1 MAERKNRLAAVA
13 YGGAQLSLIGKEKR
27 RRRRSVDVPGTRAE
41 STKDPPVTGAT
52 DSKSERTTLRPRP
65 PATRSTVGD
74 GDKGSRRQEAYRA
87 IVTRARAVERVRE
100 SLRERGRTH
109 ASPTRRRDTPPVETR
124 SPSPPPLAPIVTV
137 EELPAASEVPPARRS
152 PIYVDSSDEDDAPRY
167 SDDEDF
173 EAEEVEVEEIED
185 EENEV
190 EEEEEPPPVSTYRV
204 PARESPP
211 RPAVVLTPATPEPVD
226 WNQNNEEAP
235 RNAHRRLVASE
246 ASSATPKP
254 TAMASRQ
261 RETPPAPSRS
271 VSLPSLK
278 TRQPQ
283 PRSLGRQGGSNESS
297 PPSKQL
303 VNEKLPALPGTST
316 PTAAAKNRLAA
327 VAYGAMASRSL
338 VPTPTPVK
346 PPAPPTTP
354 REPGSQQGVRAAR
367 VQQSTVIANAVY
379 EDFKKGFVPLRELV
393 ARKKA
398 AEKKVLPP
406 RKPASIGQSLW
417 MVALSAVKWKN
428 WVRRGR
434 ADGVRSPHRIKS
446 PVRVLSPVRS
456 RIPKDEWARSL
467 DLEKKRVN
475 LTARTPGT
483 RRPRKS
489 AVVRPGAFESEPAP
503 VRLGAAA
510 ADHRAAA
517 AYSKTKIKVLTK
529 SEVKRA
535 PKKADD
541 ETESPPISK
550 SAEVATPP
558 QWIQNPLA
566 QSAAAARRRRF
577 LAEMAVADADPE
589 LSRPV
594 SRAPTRPSSPKLGR
608 QKESALDRLR
618 GAVTRLMEH
627 NRNIKKKSLPSPKKQ
642 MPVNVRDVQQRAE
655 WAQRMHMEEQAAAG
669 VEERSRRRVDVF
681 STSYVRPGAFG
692 SEASPV
698 QLGVDAANQRA
709 ASAYSMLTKKP
720 TPRKLSLS
728 PIAEAKK
735 PTDSPPP
742 PKPLIASPL
751 TQKLVERARQRE
763 AQLRRQRRKTK
774 PKRKGFKSTSDPSVR
789 GEETP
794 PFSVGDMRD
803 IDAQYRSQARK
814 IPGQGRAGVKRG
826 GKSEWAV
833 SLERDMRVADEA
845 RAREEARRREASPE
859 HVPRKPGVFD
869 VTLTPVEL
877 GTKAAGKRAAA
888 AYMKKTRRKK
898 PEKDDDAYSLNF
910 DSDELSEDFD
920 SDWDDDEVYLSAELD
935 AHFEDVSPIVVRPPS
950 ISPEPQTA
958 FNAFARD
965 IATDV
970 LRDACEAVARD
981 VAVEALREALSK
993 TVADVLGEISDA
1005 AVDVA
1010 ELDSAFAHG
1019 IIYSALDLC
1028 DIEEAAIQAVY
1039 DCADDAADAVE
1050 IDAVVYG
1057 QMERAVQACELD
1069 GFILDIVYDL
1079 VETVPATSKRWEED
1093 RAFEAAAAE
1102 RMAFVKKLKD
1112 RAASRKEKESR
1123 PSSRGSRGEMDELQQ
1138 RLDALRE
1145 QHKQVHEDIH
1155 EQRRWGK
1162 YLEHT
1167 PKHMLRDREFSME
1180 QSDRIWDQEPAV
1192 ALRYRKNPLY
1202 DPVLATNDDILEWEP
1217 NDNDAFELPESVVDS
1232 DESTEEAEAEAT
1244 PEATPRRERVRARD
1258 KLAARAYANKQQ
1270 LVSSPKDTPTRR
1282 TRLKDD
1288 LPTTSAIKRAER
1300 AERIAEK
1307 TKLAQERALLSWTW
1321 AQGKRPPSPQPWE
1334 DDDAEADMHAMLEE
1348 EARIREAELAV
1359 PGTEEP
1365 KTPSKT
1371 KIYGGG
1377 RGSVPPKKM
1386 SVAAMRQAQAD
1397 ERRARGLEPLGDPK
1411 HRTPPPGQKRK
1422 KVSPQRLQRPPPPQ
1436 PWEDDDAEAD
1446 LHAMFEEEA
1455 RIREAELALQAAEQ
1469 NAAAS
1474 RIQAMHRGRMARK
1487 HVEAKRAK
1495 AAAAATPADNSPG
1508 SSPGQENHSPGS
1520 KKKRKPKT
1528 TPRTKAMSPLES
1540 VYSTSGMRRKG
1551 RRSLA

>member
-13 YGGAQLSLIGKEKR
+13 YGGAKLSLIGKEKR

-87 IVTRARAVERVRE
+87 IATRARAVERVRE

-211 RPAVVLTPATPEPVD
+211 RPAVVPTPPTPEPVD
-226 WNQNNEEAP
+226 WNETNEEAP

-346 PPAPPTTP
+346 PPGPPTTP

-503 VRLGAAA
+503 VHLGAAA

-541 ETESPPISK
+541 ETESLPISK

-594 SRAPTRPSSPKLGR
+594 SRAPTRLSSPKLGR

-642 MPVNVRDVQQRAE
+642 TPVNVRDVQQRAE
-655 WAQRMHMEEQAAAG
+655 WAQRMNMEEQAAARA
-669 VEERSRRRVDVF
+669 EERSRKRADVF
-681 STSYVRPGAFG
+681 STSHVRPGAFG

-774 PKRKGFKSTSDPSVR
+774 PKRTGFKSTSDPSVR

-981 VAVEALREALSK
+981 VAVEALREPLSK
-993 TVADVLGEISDA
+993 TVADVLGEISDAAVDA

-1039 DCADDAADAVE
+1039 DCVDDAADAVE

-1112 RAASRKEKESR
+1112 RAASEKEKESR

-1180 QSDRIWDQEPAV
+1180 QSDKIWDQEPAV

-1217 NDNDAFELPESVVDS
+1217 NDNDAFELPESVADS
-1232 DESTEEAEAEAT
+1232 DESTGEAEAEAT
-1244 PEATPRRERVRARD
+1244 PDPRRERVRARD

-1334 DDDAEADMHAMLEE
+1334 DDDAEADLHAMLEE

-1359 PGTEEP
+1359 
-1365 KTPSKT
+1365 
-1371 KIYGGG
+1371 
-1377 RGSVPPKKM
+1377 
-1386 SVAAMRQAQAD
+1386 
-1397 ERRARGLEPLGDPK
+1397 
-1411 HRTPPPGQKRK
+1411 
-1422 KVSPQRLQRPPPPQ
+1422 
-1436 PWEDDDAEAD
+1436 
-1446 LHAMFEEEA
+1446 
-1455 RIREAELALQAAEQ
+1455 QAAEQ

-1487 HVEAKRAK
+1487 HVEAKRAE
-1495 AAAAATPADNSPG
+1495 AAAAATPAENSPG

>member
-13 YGGAQLSLIGKEKR
+13 YGGAKLSLIGKEKR

-87 IVTRARAVERVRE
+87 IATRARAVERVRE

-211 RPAVVLTPATPEPVD
+211 RPAVVPTPPTPEPVD
-226 WNQNNEEAP
+226 WNETNEEAP

-346 PPAPPTTP
+346 PPGPPTTP

-503 VRLGAAA
+503 VHLGAAA

-541 ETESPPISK
+541 ETESLPISK

-594 SRAPTRPSSPKLGR
+594 SRAPTGPSSPKLGR

-642 MPVNVRDVQQRAE
+642 TPVNVRDVQQRAE
-655 WAQRMHMEEQAAAG
+655 WAQRMNMEEQAAARA
-669 VEERSRRRVDVF
+669 EERSRKRADVF
-681 STSYVRPGAFG
+681 STSHVRPGAFG

-774 PKRKGFKSTSDPSVR
+774 PKRTGFKSTSDPSVR

-981 VAVEALREALSK
+981 VAVEALREPLSK
-993 TVADVLGEISDA
+993 TVADVLGEISDAAVDA

-1039 DCADDAADAVE
+1039 DCVDDAADAVE

-1112 RAASRKEKESR
+1112 RAASEKEKESR

-1180 QSDRIWDQEPAV
+1180 QSDKIWDQEPAV

-1217 NDNDAFELPESVVDS
+1217 NDNDAFELPESVADS
-1232 DESTEEAEAEAT
+1232 DESTGEAEAEAT
-1244 PEATPRRERVRARD
+1244 PDPRRERVRARD

-1334 DDDAEADMHAMLEE
+1334 DDDAEADLHAMLEE

-1359 PGTEEP
+1359 
-1365 KTPSKT
+1365 
-1371 KIYGGG
+1371 
-1377 RGSVPPKKM
+1377 
-1386 SVAAMRQAQAD
+1386 
-1397 ERRARGLEPLGDPK
+1397 
-1411 HRTPPPGQKRK
+1411 
-1422 KVSPQRLQRPPPPQ
+1422 
-1436 PWEDDDAEAD
+1436 
-1446 LHAMFEEEA
+1446 
-1455 RIREAELALQAAEQ
+1455 QAAEQ

-1487 HVEAKRAK
+1487 HVEAKRAE
-1495 AAAAATPADNSPG
+1495 AAAAATPAENSPG